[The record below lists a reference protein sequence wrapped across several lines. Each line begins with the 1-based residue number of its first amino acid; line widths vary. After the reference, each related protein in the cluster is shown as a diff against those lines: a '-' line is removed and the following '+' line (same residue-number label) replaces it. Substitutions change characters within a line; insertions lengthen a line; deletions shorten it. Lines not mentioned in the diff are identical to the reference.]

1 LTSCKKNKI
10 RLKKSHEKVQ
20 TMMRDVPIP
29 HVGELGPVDLA
40 ACVIPRALGLRTVFG
55 LDIIYQRKELAKQLK
70 LFR

>member
-1 LTSCKKNKI
+1 
-10 RLKKSHEKVQ
+10 
-20 TMMRDVPIP
+20 MRDVPIP